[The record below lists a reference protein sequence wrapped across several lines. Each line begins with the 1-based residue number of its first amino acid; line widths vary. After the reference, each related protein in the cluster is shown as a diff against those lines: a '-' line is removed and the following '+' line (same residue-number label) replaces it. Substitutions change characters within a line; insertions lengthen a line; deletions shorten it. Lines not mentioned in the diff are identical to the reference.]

1 MTDATQS
8 EIHDALYGKRSKFNV
23 DQSAKG
29 REARTYDGITF
40 HSVHECEVYRDW
52 IKPQLNAGLIK
63 NLEFQVKFALNV
75 KTPTGFTV
83 KVADYVADFTAN
95 DRQGKLLVLEAKGKA
110 TETYKLKK
118 KIFEATYGIRIT
130 EL

>member
-1 MTDATQS
+1 MSKA
-8 EIHDALYGKRSKFNV
+8 EIHDALYPRRSKFNV

-29 REARTYDGITF
+29 KEARTFDGITF
-40 HSVHECEVYRDW
+40 HSVHEMEVYRDW

-83 KVADYVADFTAN
+83 KVGTYIADFTAL
-95 DRQGKLLVLEAKGKA
+95 DRQGKLLILEAKGKP
-110 TETYKLKK
+110 TDLYLLKK
-118 KIFEATYGIRIT
+118 AIFEATYGMRIL